1 MSRVLFKRAEPGR
14 RLVRGEPVKRI
25 QRALKGAG
33 FNPHAID
40 GIFGG
45 DTEAALKDWQ
55 NRRGEQPTGMV
66 TFEGWT
72 ALTGGSVPTVHDRAL
87 QLTSDFEQH
96 GFGKVAGNFDGA
108 WLTWGIIGFT
118 LKHGE
123 IQRILSEAHLR
134 HPDLLHDAFG
144 QLETELLT
152 AINGS
157 SAEQETFANRISIG
171 RHRFKVEP
179 EWAQAFAKLG
189 EFSEI
194 QAIQMRGVE
203 RYWRVAE
210 RDMERFG
217 LETELGA
224 ALCFDIAVQNGGI
237 DFQVEDNSIRRRLAQ
252 DPPGNEQE
260 KRRLIADVVA
270 ENSKPQWVEDVR
282 SRKRAIAEGRGTV
295 HGGSYQLDEW
305 GLIDALI
312 QHDPAD

>member
-1 MSRVLFKRAEPGR
+1 MNRVLFKRADPGR

-25 QRALKGAG
+25 QRALKEAG
-33 FNPHAID
+33 FDPRTID

-45 DTEAALKDWQ
+45 DTEGALKEWQ
-55 NRRGEQPTGMV
+55 TQRGEQSTGAV
-66 TFEGWT
+66 TFDAWT
-72 ALTGGSVPTVHDRAL
+72 ALTGEAPPIIRERAL

-123 IQRILSEAHLR
+123 IQQILSEVHLQ

-144 QLETELLT
+144 PLEAELLV

-157 SAEQETFANRISIG
+157 SAEQEAFANRISIG

-179 EWAQAFAKLG
+179 KWAGAFAALG
-189 EFSEI
+189 EFPEV
-194 QAIQMRGVE
+194 QAMQLRGVD
-203 RYWRVAE
+203 RYWRIAE
-210 RDMERFG
+210 RDMERFS

-237 DFQVEDNSIRRRLAQ
+237 DFQTEDNSIRRRLAQ
-252 DPPGNEQE
+252 NPPANEQE
-260 KRRLIADVVA
+260 KRTIIADVVA

-282 SRKRAIAEGRGTV
+282 SRKRTIAQGGGNV
-295 HGGSYQLDEW
+295 HGGVYQLDEW
-305 GLIDALI
+305 GLLDK
-312 QHDPAD
+312 PV